1 MIKKNKRSGD
11 MNRYI
16 SRDNFLREKDM
27 SISTRKSF
35 DTLFRNIEEYE
46 DVIDKAIDEWTKEDC
61 LDMLASLGIKK
72 ANTIAVKWSLLK
84 KYLIYIGNTVYRE
97 ITKSDLEN
105 IDGSV
110 LRYIPYEEV
119 ILGLD
124 VFENYIDKAIVLL
137 LRNGIRSDEYRLIKH
152 EDIDVENN
160 TIKLSNR
167 NVRVD
172 DYTMDIL
179 VKAMNERGYKMNI
192 KDKSNYNYYHYNMES
207 PYLIKNRR
215 NKYND
220 DGRTPMIETSLRDRT
235 NKLLRRVEI
244 DGISSTAL
252 VSSYIVDKI
261 IEFENEMGLTLNEN
275 QIKGFVENKLKMK
288 CNMYTIYN
296 MKKNIGE

>member
-1 MIKKNKRSGD
+1 

-110 LRYIPYEEV
+110 LRYISYEEV

-167 NVRVD
+167 DVRVD

-207 PYLIKNRR
+207 PYLIKNRK

>member
-1 MIKKNKRSGD
+1 

-27 SISTRKSF
+27 SVSTRKSF

-46 DVIDKAIDEWTKEDC
+46 DVIDKVVDEWTKEDC

-167 NVRVD
+167 DVRVD

-207 PYLIKNRR
+207 PYLIKNRK

-296 MKKNIGE
+296 MKKNMGE

>member
-1 MIKKNKRSGD
+1 

-72 ANTIAVKWSLLK
+72 ANTIAVKWSLLT

-167 NVRVD
+167 VVRVD

-207 PYLIKNRR
+207 PYLIKNRK

>member
-1 MIKKNKRSGD
+1 

-27 SISTRKSF
+27 SVSTRKSF

-167 NVRVD
+167 VVRVD

-207 PYLIKNRR
+207 PYLIKNRK

-296 MKKNIGE
+296 MKKNMGE

>member
-1 MIKKNKRSGD
+1 

-152 EDIDVENN
+152 EDINIENN

-167 NVRVD
+167 DVRVD

-207 PYLIKNRR
+207 PYLIKNRK

-296 MKKNIGE
+296 MKKNMGE

>member
-1 MIKKNKRSGD
+1 

-152 EDIDVENN
+152 EDIDVENSA
-160 TIKLSNR
+160 IKLSNR

-207 PYLIKNRR
+207 KKKIKNRR

-296 MKKNIGE
+296 MKKNMGE

>member
-1 MIKKNKRSGD
+1 

-160 TIKLSNR
+160 AIKLSNR
-167 NVRVD
+167 VVRVD

>member
-1 MIKKNKRSGD
+1 

-152 EDIDVENN
+152 EDIDIENN

-207 PYLIKNRR
+207 PYLIKNRK

-296 MKKNIGE
+296 MKKNMGE

>member
-1 MIKKNKRSGD
+1 

-27 SISTRKSF
+27 SVSTRKSF

-207 PYLIKNRR
+207 PYLIKNRK

>member
-1 MIKKNKRSGD
+1 

-27 SISTRKSF
+27 SVSTRKSF

-46 DVIDKAIDEWTKEDC
+46 DVIDKVVDEWTKEDC

-167 NVRVD
+167 DVRVD

-296 MKKNIGE
+296 MKKNMGE

>member
-1 MIKKNKRSGD
+1 

-167 NVRVD
+167 DVRVD

-220 DGRTPMIETSLRDRT
+220 DGRTSMIETSLRDRT

-296 MKKNIGE
+296 MKKNMGE

>member
-1 MIKKNKRSGD
+1 

-110 LRYIPYEEV
+110 LRYITYEEV

-167 NVRVD
+167 VVRVD

-179 VKAMNERGYKMNI
+179 VKAMSERGYKMNI

-207 PYLIKNRR
+207 PYLIKNRK

-235 NKLLRRVEI
+235 NKLLRRVKI

-296 MKKNIGE
+296 MKKNMGE

>member
-1 MIKKNKRSGD
+1 

-152 EDIDVENN
+152 ENIDVENN

-167 NVRVD
+167 VVRVD

-207 PYLIKNRR
+207 PYLIKNRK

-296 MKKNIGE
+296 MKKNMGE

>member
-1 MIKKNKRSGD
+1 

-124 VFENYIDKAIVLL
+124 IFENYIDKAIVLL

-207 PYLIKNRR
+207 PYLIKNRK

-296 MKKNIGE
+296 MKKNMGE

>member
-1 MIKKNKRSGD
+1 

-110 LRYIPYEEV
+110 LRYISYEEV

-167 NVRVD
+167 VVRVD

-207 PYLIKNRR
+207 PYLIKNRK

>member
-1 MIKKNKRSGD
+1 

-16 SRDNFLREKDM
+16 SRDNFLKEKDM
-27 SISTRKSF
+27 SVSTRKSF

-46 DVIDKAIDEWTKEDC
+46 DVIDKSIYEWTKEDC
-61 LDMLASLGIKK
+61 LNMLASLGIKK

-84 KYLIYIGNTVYRE
+84 KYLVYIGNTVYRE
-97 ITKSDLEN
+97 VTKDDLEN
-105 IDGSV
+105 IDSSV

-152 EDIDVENN
+152 EDIDVDNN
-160 TIKLSNR
+160 LIKLPNR
-167 NVRVD
+167 HVRVD
-172 DYTMDIL
+172 NYTMNIL
-179 VKAMNERGYKMNI
+179 VKAMNERGYKMNVI

-207 PYLIKNRR
+207 PYLIKNRK

-220 DGRTPMIETSLRDRT
+220 DGRTPMIDTSLKDRT
-235 NKLLRRVEI
+235 NKLLRRVNI

-261 IEFENEMGLTLNEN
+261 IEFENEMGLILNEN

>member
-1 MIKKNKRSGD
+1 

-16 SRDNFLREKDM
+16 SRDNFLKEKDM
-27 SISTRKSF
+27 SVSTRKSF

-46 DVIDKAIDEWTKEDC
+46 DVIDKSIYEWTKEDC
-61 LDMLASLGIKK
+61 LNMLASLGIKK

-84 KYLIYIGNTVYRE
+84 KYLVYIGNTVYRE
-97 ITKSDLEN
+97 VTKDDLEN
-105 IDGSV
+105 IDSSV

-152 EDIDVENN
+152 EDIDVDNN
-160 TIKLSNR
+160 LIKLPNR
-167 NVRVD
+167 YVSVD
-172 DYTMDIL
+172 DYTMNIL
-179 VKAMNERGYKMNI
+179 VKAMNERGYKMNVI

-207 PYLIKNRR
+207 PYLIKNRK

-220 DGRTPMIETSLRDRT
+220 DGRTPMIDTSLKDRT
-235 NKLLRRVEI
+235 NKLLRRVNI

>member
-1 MIKKNKRSGD
+1 

-124 VFENYIDKAIVLL
+124 VFENYIDKALVLL

-167 NVRVD
+167 VVRVD

-207 PYLIKNRR
+207 LYLIKNRK

-296 MKKNIGE
+296 MKKNMGE

>member
-1 MIKKNKRSGD
+1 

-160 TIKLSNR
+160 AIKLSNR
-167 NVRVD
+167 VVRVD

-192 KDKSNYNYYHYNMES
+192 VKDKSNYNYYHYNMES
-207 PYLIKNRR
+207 PYLIKNRK

-296 MKKNIGE
+296 MKKNMGE

>member
-1 MIKKNKRSGD
+1 

-97 ITKSDLEN
+97 ITKNDLEN

-167 NVRVD
+167 VVRVD

-296 MKKNIGE
+296 MKKNMGE

>member
-1 MIKKNKRSGD
+1 

-46 DVIDKAIDEWTKEDC
+46 DVIDKAVDEWTKEDC

-167 NVRVD
+167 VVRVD

-207 PYLIKNRR
+207 PYLIKNRK

-296 MKKNIGE
+296 MKKNMGE

>member
-1 MIKKNKRSGD
+1 

-167 NVRVD
+167 VVRVD
-172 DYTMDIL
+172 DYTMDVL

>member
-1 MIKKNKRSGD
+1 

-167 NVRVD
+167 VVRVD

-207 PYLIKNRR
+207 PYLIKNRK

-261 IEFENEMGLTLNEN
+261 IEFENEMGLILNEN

-296 MKKNIGE
+296 MKKNMGE

>member
-1 MIKKNKRSGD
+1 

-27 SISTRKSF
+27 SVSTRKSF

-46 DVIDKAIDEWTKEDC
+46 DVIDKAVDEWTKEDC

-167 NVRVD
+167 DVRVD

>member
-1 MIKKNKRSGD
+1 

-160 TIKLSNR
+160 TIKISNR
-167 NVRVD
+167 DVRVD

-207 PYLIKNRR
+207 PYLIKNRK

-296 MKKNIGE
+296 MKKNMGE

>member
-1 MIKKNKRSGD
+1 

-27 SISTRKSF
+27 SVSTRKSF

-160 TIKLSNR
+160 AIKLSNR
-167 NVRVD
+167 VVRVD

>member
-1 MIKKNKRSGD
+1 

-27 SISTRKSF
+27 SVSTRKSF

-46 DVIDKAIDEWTKEDC
+46 DVIDKAVDEWTKEDC

-110 LRYIPYEEV
+110 LRYISYEEV

-167 NVRVD
+167 DVRVD

-220 DGRTPMIETSLRDRT
+220 DGRIPMIETSLRDRT

>member
-1 MIKKNKRSGD
+1 

-46 DVIDKAIDEWTKEDC
+46 DVIDKVVDEWTKEDC

-167 NVRVD
+167 VVRVD

>member
-1 MIKKNKRSGD
+1 

-167 NVRVD
+167 VIRVD

-207 PYLIKNRR
+207 PYLIKNRK

-261 IEFENEMGLTLNEN
+261 IEFENEMGLILNEN

-296 MKKNIGE
+296 MKKNMGE

>member
-1 MIKKNKRSGD
+1 

-167 NVRVD
+167 VVKVD
-172 DYTMDIL
+172 DYTMNIL

-207 PYLIKNRR
+207 PYLIKNRK

-296 MKKNIGE
+296 MKKNMGE

>member
-1 MIKKNKRSGD
+1 

-61 LDMLASLGIKK
+61 LNMLASLGIKK

-167 NVRVD
+167 VVRVD

-207 PYLIKNRR
+207 PYLIKNRK

>member
-1 MIKKNKRSGD
+1 

-61 LDMLASLGIKK
+61 LNMLASLGIKK

-207 PYLIKNRR
+207 PYLIKNRK

-296 MKKNIGE
+296 MKKNMGE

>member
-1 MIKKNKRSGD
+1 

-119 ILGLD
+119 ILGRD

-167 NVRVD
+167 VVRVD

-207 PYLIKNRR
+207 PYLIKNRK

>member
-1 MIKKNKRSGD
+1 

-110 LRYIPYEEV
+110 LRYITYEEV

-152 EDIDVENN
+152 EDIDIENN

-167 NVRVD
+167 VVRVD

-207 PYLIKNRR
+207 PYLIKNRK

-296 MKKNIGE
+296 MKKNMGE

>member
-1 MIKKNKRSGD
+1 

-16 SRDNFLREKDM
+16 SRNNFLREKDM

-207 PYLIKNRR
+207 PYLIKNRK

-296 MKKNIGE
+296 MKKNMGE

>member
-1 MIKKNKRSGD
+1 

-167 NVRVD
+167 DVRVD
-172 DYTMDIL
+172 NYTMDIL

>member
-1 MIKKNKRSGD
+1 

-167 NVRVD
+167 VVRVD

-192 KDKSNYNYYHYNMES
+192 KDKSNYNYYYYNMES
-207 PYLIKNRR
+207 PYLIKNRK

-252 VSSYIVDKI
+252 VSSYIVDKT

-296 MKKNIGE
+296 MKKNMGE

>member
-1 MIKKNKRSGD
+1 

-167 NVRVD
+167 VVRVD

-207 PYLIKNRR
+207 PYLIKNRK

-235 NKLLRRVEI
+235 NKLLRRIEI

-296 MKKNIGE
+296 MKKNMGE

>member
-1 MIKKNKRSGD
+1 

-46 DVIDKAIDEWTKEDC
+46 NVIDKSIDEWTKEDC

-152 EDIDVENN
+152 EDINIENN

-167 NVRVD
+167 DVRVD

-296 MKKNIGE
+296 MKKNMGE